1 LRLVDDDSAAY
12 ARVAE
17 AMKLP
22 RKTEEE
28 KKERQPHDRKRH
40 RGWRAHGRDRVT
52 RGRPE
57 RDDQPR
63 LRKGRRSSEGHLRT
77 PRSRGRRQRR
87 ATPAHHRLRR
97 ISDRTLGLTVR
108 LLHGKPLA
116 EKLHEGSRERSAAL
130 HTRGIA
136 PRLAAVS
143 VGIDP
148 AANTYLQRLAAR
160 GTKLD
165 IAVDEVPLSGDATER
180 QLITT
185 LERLS
190 ADARV
195 HGILLLTPLPGTLDE
210 GHIVD
215 HIVPAKDVEGMNPFN
230 VGLLADGRP
239 RFVPSTAEAIVEL
252 LKFHGVSLRGARAVV
267 IGRSTVIGRP
277 AAYLL
282 LNEDATVTIAHRGT
296 AELAAIT
303 RTADVVVVGIGRAG
317 FVKGDILR
325 SGATVIDAGINVTP
339 QGIVG
344 DVDLASVSA
353 VAGALSPVPGGVG
366 AVT

>member
-1 LRLVDDDSAAY
+1 
-12 ARVAE
+12 
-17 AMKLP
+17 M
-22 RKTEEE
+22 
-28 KKERQPHDRKRH
+28 
-40 RGWRAHGRDRVT
+40 
-52 RGRPE
+52 
-57 RDDQPR
+57 
-63 LRKGRRSSEGHLRT
+63 
-77 PRSRGRRQRR
+77 
-87 ATPAHHRLRR
+87 
-97 ISDRTLGLTVR
+97 R

-116 EKLHEGSRERSAAL
+116 EELHATSAERIARL
-130 HTRGIA
+130 RDRGVE
-136 PRLAAVS
+136 PRLAVVS
-143 VGIDP
+143 VGADP
-148 AANTYLQRLAAR
+148 AANTYLQRLVGHGR
-160 GTKLD
+160 RLG
-165 IAVDEVPLSGDATER
+165 IAVDDVSLPRESAEATVAA
-180 QLITT
+180 T
-185 LERLS
+185 LERLG
-190 ADARV
+190 ADPRV
-195 HGILLLTPLPGTLDE
+195 NGMLLLTPLPGKLDE
-210 GHIVD
+210 GHLVD
-215 HIVPAKDVEGMNPFN
+215 HIAREKDVEGMNPFN

-277 AAYLL
+277 AASLL

-366 AVT
+366 AVTTELLLRNVITATEHQRKD